1 MGTTRSADTVT
12 DNLDTKTSTLCENV
26 KGGGIRLYTISFGTM
41 STSSQTMMR
50 NCATLDKG
58 ARLYWHA
65 PSTSDLEDI
74 FNEIGED
81 LSEIHLSM

>member
-1 MGTTRSADTVT
+1 
-12 DNLDTKTSTLCENV
+12 V
-26 KGGGIRLYTISFGTM
+26 KGAGIRLYTISFGTM
-41 STSSQTMMR
+41 TTSSQTMMR

-65 PSTSDLEDI
+65 PATSDLEDI
-74 FNEIGED
+74 FNEIGKD